1 MLDSRFRRSHFNL
14 ELHSALFY
22 SDLRAPEARVKH
34 FAERLRLA
42 TRTTAIS
49 HGEVSE
55 ETECD
60 WLRFALISGLLLFCV
75 ILETKE
81 KRTQNKIIKTYFFR
95 K

>member
-14 ELHSALFY
+14 EHYYPVFY

-34 FAERLRLA
+34 SSERLRLA

-49 HGEVSE
+49 RGEVSE
-55 ETECD
+55 GTECD

-75 ILETKE
+75 IRVTKE
-81 KRTQNKIIKTYFFR
+81 KRPLN
-95 K
+95 